1 MIVPLVVA
9 CALFMETLDSTIITT
24 ALPAI
29 AETFGGSAAHLSL
42 AVTAYMLSIA
52 VFIPISGWVADR
64 YGARTIFRLA
74 IVVFTL
80 GSVCCGLSTG
90 FVELVAARILQG
102 LGGAMMVPVGRLVLM
117 RSIAKADLIQA
128 MAYVTVPG
136 FIAPVIGPPLGGL
149 ITTYLSWRWIFF
161 LNVPIGILGFVL
173 VSLVIKNYR
182 ETARPPLD
190 WGGFFL
196 TGIAVSCLIYALDQI
211 ARGVT
216 GIALWSFVAIGLV
229 VGTLA
234 VLHARFHAHPLID
247 LSLLRVPTFSVQ
259 IVGASVFRTASGAV
273 GFLLP
278 LLLQLGFGMT
288 AFVSGIMTLAAG
300 AGSFVMKV
308 SARAFLRRL
317 GFRRVLIGNGLI
329 SAVAILA
336 IAFFTEATPPTVIF
350 AVLLVGGF
358 FRSLQFTAFN
368 TLAYADIP
376 TSRIS
381 AATSFAS
388 MAQSL
393 ANGAGVTVG
402 AVILQLALVLRGAGA
417 ESGAP
422 SVFDMQ
428 IALAVCAALTLSSVF
443 LYLGV
448 TPEAGAEVSGHR
460 PRP

>member
-1 MIVPLVVA
+1 MLVPLVVA

-29 AETFGGSAAHLSL
+29 AESFGTSAAHLSL

-74 IVVFTL
+74 IGVFTL
-80 GSVCCGLSTG
+80 GSVCCGLSNG

-102 LGGAMMVPVGRLVLM
+102 LGGAMMVPVGRLVLL
-117 RSIAKADLIQA
+117 RSVAKADLVQA
-128 MAYVTVPG
+128 MAYVTIPG
-136 FIAPVIGPPLGGL
+136 VAGPVIGPPLGGL

-161 LNVPIGILGFVL
+161 LNVPIGILGIVL

-196 TGIAVSCLIYALDQI
+196 TGIAVTCLIYALDQI
-211 ARGVT
+211 ARGIT
-216 GIALWSFVAIGLV
+216 GAALWSFVGIGLA

-234 VLHARFHAHPLID
+234 VLHSRFHAHPLID
-247 LSLLRVPTFSVQ
+247 LTLLRVPTFAIQV
-259 IVGASVFRTASGAV
+259 VGGSVFRIAAGAV
-273 GFLLP
+273 PFLLP

-288 AFVSGIMTLAAG
+288 AFVSGILTFAAG
-300 AGSFVMKV
+300 AGSFAMKV
-308 SARAFLRRL
+308 SARPFLRRF
-317 GFRRVLIGNGLI
+317 GFRRILIGNGII
-329 SAVAILA
+329 SALSILA
-336 IAFFTEATPPTVIF
+336 CSFFTQSTPAVAIF

-368 TLAYADIP
+368 TIAYADIA

-393 ANGAGVTVG
+393 ANGTGVAVG
-402 AVILQLALVLRGAGA
+402 AVILQIALMLRGV
-417 ESGAP
+417 ESAAP
-422 SVFDMQ
+422 SVLDMQ
-428 IALAVCAALTLSSVF
+428 YAFAVCALLCASSVL
-443 LYLGV
+443 LYLGLA
-448 TPEAGAEVSGHR
+448 PDAGVEVSGHGRR
-460 PRP
+460 P